1 MPELPEVETTLRG
14 IEKKVLNKKIISFVS
29 REKKLRWLIPTNIN
43 RLVKGKKINNAFR
56 RGKYIIFQLDECALI
71 IHLGMSGKLR
81 VFNKK
86 VSPKK
91 HEHWDLNFSN
101 NWTLRYTDI
110 RKFGVLDLTKQN
122 PLEHRLLKDLGP
134 EPLGNSFNG
143 LYLFEKS
150 RKKSVAVKQFIMN
163 AKIVVG
169 VGNIYANEAL
179 FKAGIRPTKQA
190 GKVTKNQYE
199 VLSSKIIE
207 VLNEAITEG
216 GTTLKDYSNAEEA
229 PGYFKKKLEVYG
241 RGKQK
246 CFNCKK
252 ELKEIRLGNR
262 STVYCTNCQS

>member
-1 MPELPEVETTLRG
+1 MPELPEVETTLKG
-14 IEKKVLNKKIISFVS
+14 IEKKILNKKIHSFVS
-29 REKKLRWLIPTNIN
+29 REKKLRWLIPANIN
-43 RLVKGKKINNAFR
+43 KLVKGNKINNAFR
-56 RGKYIIFQLDECALI
+56 RGKYIIFQLDKCALI

-91 HEHWDLNFSN
+91 HEHWDLNFSD

-110 RKFGVLDLTKQN
+110 RKFGVLDLTTKN
-122 PLEHRLLKDLGP
+122 PLKHRLLKDLGP
-134 EPLGNSFNG
+134 EPLGNNFNG
-143 LYLFEKS
+143 LYLFKKS
-150 RKKSVAVKQFIMN
+150 RKKTVAVKQFIMN

-190 GKVTKNQYE
+190 GKVSKNQFE
-199 VLSSKIIE
+199 VLALKIVD
-207 VLNEAITEG
+207 VLNEAIAEG

-241 RGKQK
+241 RGKLE
-246 CFNCKK
+246 CFACKK
-252 ELKEIRLGNR
+252 KLKEIRLGNR
-262 STVYCTNCQS
+262 STIYCASCQS

>member
-14 IEKKVLNKKIISFVS
+14 IEKKILNKKITSFVT
-29 REKKLRWLIPTNIN
+29 REKKLRWLIPTNVN
-43 RLVKGKKINNAFR
+43 KLVKGKKINNAFR
-56 RGKYIIFQLDECALI
+56 RGKYIIFELDECSLI

-81 VFNKK
+81 VFNKE
-86 VSPKK
+86 SIPKK
-91 HEHWDLNFSN
+91 HEHWDLNFSD

-150 RKKSVAVKQFIMN
+150 EKTVAVKQFIMN
-163 AKIVVG
+163 AKIVV
-169 VGNIYANEAL
+169 VLGNIYANEAL

-190 GKVTKNQYE
+190 GRVTKNQYE
-199 VLSSKIIE
+199 ILTSKIVE
-207 VLNEAITEG
+207 VLKEAITEG
-216 GTTLKDYSNAEEA
+216 GTTLRTIVMRKKLQGIS
-229 PGYFKKKLEVYG
+229 KKLEVYG
-241 RGKQK
+241 RGKQD

-252 ELKEIRLGNR
+252 N
-262 STVYCTNCQS
+262 

>member
-1 MPELPEVETTLRG
+1 M
-14 IEKKVLNKKIISFVS
+14 
-29 REKKLRWLIPTNIN
+29 
-43 RLVKGKKINNAFR
+43 
-56 RGKYIIFQLDECALI
+56 
-71 IHLGMSGKLR
+71 
-81 VFNKK
+81 
-86 VSPKK
+86 
-91 HEHWDLNFSN
+91 
-101 NWTLRYTDI
+101 RYTDI
-110 RKFGVLDLTKQN
+110 RKFGVLDLTKKN

-150 RKKSVAVKQFIMN
+150 RKKSVAIKQFIMN

-179 FKAGIRPTKQA
+179 FRAGIRPTKQA

-199 VLSSKIIE
+199 ILSSKIVE
-207 VLNEAITEG
+207 VLKEAITEG

-229 PGYFKKKLEVYG
+229 PGYFKKKLVVYG
-241 RGKQK
+241 RGKQE